1 MKDLILRSRAQRGVS
16 KDGSRHGR
24 SKRPSFET
32 AAQEGGLLR
41 MRPSFFHTLV
51 RGA

>member
-1 MKDLILRSRAQRGVS
+1 LSEDARVS
-16 KDGSRHGR
+16 KDGSRLGR

-41 MRPSFFHTLV
+41 MRLKDDVDMIRTPETLH
-51 RGA
+51 